1 MSRALI
7 RTPIPFPNRTLRN
20 TMNPSSPNEP
30 HRDSDL
36 SPVIELVRADLARR
50 GRGGIGRILTVV
62 AIVLLAILLLTAL
75 LRVVGLFVVR
85 SEISASTGEIAVVSG
100 FDERVTDWLTGTVSF
115 VTSFLVAGSVL
126 QILLAFFLPGV
137 KGPRLVR
144 SALLVIGAT
153 GFFAITPG
161 IVGSFRGVD
170 GKGLPSQMTE
180 VDPETVNWFTPDN
193 AALIFYADH
202 LDGERRFWNRPG
214 YTPKDAAMAQPVTP
228 EVRRAWEEATRR
240 KAMEKEL
247 ERKEAEAAAKRAEEE
262 AVAAALAAERKRE
275 AAVSPVHPAR
285 VPTVSAAPAAV
296 VPAPT
301 TVRHMTAEE
310 FLAADRERSIR
321 TRWATEISPSASTPA
336 PAADFTFELI
346 PGRVLEI
353 RLDGRS
359 VEIWSDGSAE
369 LCRPG
374 GEDLI
379 VIGPGS
385 RRTLHQYAKLYAE
398 PVGQRSARLYLRW
411 IDTAVSRSAPMV
423 QYLIPAK
430 VPPTSPPAS
439 APRSIGIVQAT
450 ARPPVAMPQRIP
462 LTLGRTTEVRVL
474 GDEVECWADGPVI
487 VGAAGSGVRELAA
500 GQRLR
505 VSGAAVLHVGPAAV
519 ETTSLH
525 IVRLRSAGT
534 R

>member
-1 MSRALI
+1 
-7 RTPIPFPNRTLRN
+7 
-20 TMNPSSPNEP
+20 MNPSSPNEP

-50 GRGGIGRILTVV
+50 GRGGIGRILTMV
-62 AIVLLAILLLTAL
+62 AIALLGILLLTAL

-247 ERKEAEAAAKRAEEE
+247 ERKEAEAATKRAEEE
-262 AVAAALAAERKRE
+262 ALAAALAAERKRE
-275 AAVSPVHPAR
+275 AAVSAARPAR

-310 FLAADRERSIR
+310 FLAADRERNIR
-321 TRWATEISPSASTPA
+321 SAAAPSPATPA

-359 VEIWSDGSAE
+359 VEIWSDGTAE
-369 LCRPG
+369 LSRPG

-385 RRTLHQYAKLYAE
+385 RRTLHQYATLYAE

-423 QYLIPAK
+423 QYLIPAQ
-430 VPPTSPPAS
+430 VPAAAPPSAT
-439 APRSIGIVQAT
+439 APRSIGLVQT
-450 ARPPVAMPQRIP
+450 PARPPVEAPQRIP

-487 VGAAGSGVRELAA
+487 VGAAGAGVRELAA

-505 VSGAAVLHVGPAAV
+505 VSGAAALHVGPAAV